1 MCSLNLRSLGGS
13 GGRRKRRL
21 VGAQIEFIEHCLK
34 DDAVR
39 GTDEGEEEMTLWK
52 KEREG
57 GQKKEEKRVGK
68 VSSRVG
74 AAPEDI

>member
-1 MCSLNLRSLGGS
+1 M
-13 GGRRKRRL
+13 
-21 VGAQIEFIEHCLK
+21 VGAQFEIIEHCLT

-39 GTDEGEEEMTLWK
+39 GTDEGDEEMTLWK

-68 VSSRVG
+68 VPSRVG
-74 AAPEDI
+74 RTCETSF